1 MGNVKLFTGQQVAKS
16 KSAQATMPN
25 QIANLPDG
33 TTLDIMVD
41 ESGNARTKEWSNNE
55 VVVMCS
61 RSPQGLAMPSAAMIE
76 RVEGVIKDEN
86 GGLSLPEGKRLV
98 VSHKRLALVD
108 KA

>member
-1 MGNVKLFTGQQVAKS
+1 MGSLKLFTEQQLAKS

-33 TTLDIMVD
+33 TRLAIMVD
-41 ESGNARTKEWSNNE
+41 EQGNARTKEWSNNE

-61 RSPQGLAMPSAAMIE
+61 RTPTGLAMPSAAMLE
-76 RVEGVIKDEN
+76 RIDGMIKE
-86 GGLSLPEGKRLV
+86 GGLSIPEGKELMV
-98 VSHKRLALVD
+98 THKRLALVD